1 MPSLLLIQS
10 GFVIASLAVIGI
22 FVTST
27 TYIQLGM
34 AILLYPIVIFL
45 AFKAFPRKASTHI
58 FKKPVAEAQPQVID
72 LGEKVQP
79 QVTSKI
85 DGIGISDINKRTF
98 LKIIGA
104 SGLSFFLLSIFSRK
118 IETALF
124 GQNSLQT
131 QAPPQS
137 NIPSPTASPTEG
149 YSISEVDDN
158 VVSYYGFINKTSA
171 WFIMQ
176 GDTDTGSFRYV
187 RGKSSFPDN
196 WKKRQSF
203 EYDYFSQTFP

>member
-1 MPSLLLIQS
+1 MPNLLLIQS
-10 GFVIASLAVIGI
+10 SFVIASLAVIGI

-34 AILLYPIVIFL
+34 AILLYPIIVFL

-58 FKKPVAEAQPQVID
+58 FKKPVAEAQPQP
-72 LGEKVQP
+72 QP
-79 QVTSKI
+79 QQITSKI

-187 RGKSSFPDN
+187 RGESSFPDN
-196 WKKRQSF
+196 WKKRQSL